1 MMIFDF
7 LVLTLRFHSSA
18 CFLITLIDCCN
29 PCGEGLITNKSSAC
43 IRQFRDWFRSI
54 TPGQWFVLKYWG
66 KSFINNENIHTGMT
80 NKLHILI
87 VEIKKIRRI

>member
-29 PCGEGLITNKSSAC
+29 PCGEGHLDSLGN
-43 IRQFRDWFRSI
+43 
-54 TPGQWFVLKYWG
+54 L
-66 KSFINNENIHTGMT
+66 ETGFPT
-80 NKLHILI
+80 LFLGSGLS
-87 VEIKKIRRI
+87 